1 MEKKMRQR
9 HTIDVKSLIIGVL
22 IVIVI
27 FVIAKTKNRGNVNF
41 DTVTAKKVS
50 VVTPQGNSVINL
62 SSENKKAFIE
72 IFNEKGKRVAILA
85 IVGGD
90 GRLYLS
96 TKEGE
101 I

>member
-41 DTVTAKKVS
+41 DIVTAKKVS